1 MGKINSLLLD
11 IQEQLVRNE
20 LSFYEIAR
28 IYNVPLSW
36 VKEAYD
42 SLYENSPDPYY
53 EEVE

>member
-1 MGKINSLLLD
+1 MGKIKSLLLD

-42 SLYENSPDPYY
+42 ALEEETPDPYGA
-53 EEVE
+53 EVE

>member
-1 MGKINSLLLD
+1 MGRINSLLLD

-28 IYNVPLSW
+28 IYNVPLNW

-42 SLYENSPDPYY
+42 AMENESPDPYCL
-53 EEVE
+53 EVE